1 MERVQHR
8 HGYSVEMVILPVDD
22 VRRHIVVVRIMFAVP
37 LAVEQELVPAAEGK
51 GGADFFR
58 YGFYCYNYLIM
69 ILLPHQL
76 REIRW

>member
-1 MERVQHR
+1 MEGIQHR
-8 HGYSVEMVILPVDD
+8 HGYPEEVIVLPVYD
-22 VRRHIVVVRIMFAVP
+22 VRRHAIVERIVLAVP
-37 LAVEQELVPAAEGK
+37 LAVERELVPAAEGK